1 MGSESYLSFMTVSN
15 LPIVIRGLGKR
26 YGDRQVLRGLDL
38 EVEVGEVFAL
48 LGPNG
53 AGKTT
58 ASRIIAGILAPSE
71 GDVLVDGISVRAD
84 PDSIRA
90 RCGMVTDQPSLYE
103 RMTLRAYLGF
113 FCHLYDV
120 PAAERRTAE
129 LAELLG
135 LTDRLDVRL
144 GAFSRGMKQKVAIA
158 RGLVHDPP
166 VLLLDEPATAL
177 DPETA
182 RSLRTFIVSLR
193 ARHRAILLC
202 THDLDEAQRIA
213 DRVVILYRGRV
224 AREGLTGDL
233 RGDAHPRFVV
243 SFTGDLAVA
252 REALARA
259 GVTAEPAAAQNGYA
273 ALRFDAD
280 EPDATNP
287 AVLRALLD
295 GGVRVITL
303 SREERSLED
312 AYFAVVAQAREP
324 QPEKAN
330 G

>member
-1 MGSESYLSFMTVSN
+1 MIDVRDVSRSFGRLVALDHVSFRVE
-15 LPIVIRGLGKR
+15 PGEIV
-26 YGDRQVLRGLDL
+26 
-38 EVEVGEVFAL
+38 AL

-58 ASRIIAGILAPSE
+58 ASRIIAGILAPSQGE
-71 GDVLVDGISVRAD
+71 VLVDGISVTTD
-84 PDSIRA
+84 PGSVRV

-103 RMTLRAYLGF
+103 RMTLRAYLTF
-113 FCHLYDV
+113 FGHLYDV
-120 PAAERRTAE
+120 AAADRRTEE

-135 LTDRLDVRL
+135 LSDRLDVRL

-182 RSLRTFIVSLR
+182 RSLRAFIVSLR

-213 DRVVILYRGRV
+213 DRVIVLYRGRV
-224 AREGLTGDL
+224 VRSGLTLDL
-233 RGDAHPRFVV
+233 RAEAHPRFVV
-243 SFTGDLAVA
+243 AFTGDAASA
-252 REALARA
+252 RDALARA
-259 GVTAEPAAAQNGYA
+259 GVSGQPAKAENGYN
-273 ALRFDAD
+273 ALRFDTD
-280 EPDATNP
+280 EPGTTNP

-295 GGVRVITL
+295 SGVHVITL
-303 SREERSLED
+303 AREERSLED
-312 AYFAVVAQAREP
+312 AYFAIVAEAQK
-324 QPEKAN
+324 PESGKVD

>member
-1 MGSESYLSFMTVSN
+1 MIDVRDVSRSFGRLVALDHVSFRVE
-15 LPIVIRGLGKR
+15 PGEIV
-26 YGDRQVLRGLDL
+26 
-38 EVEVGEVFAL
+38 AL

-58 ASRIIAGILAPSE
+58 ASRIIAGILAPSQ
-71 GDVLVDGISVRAD
+71 GDVLVDGISVTTD
-84 PDSIRA
+84 PGSVRV

-103 RMTLRAYLGF
+103 RMTLRAYLTF

-120 PAAERRTAE
+120 AAADRRTEE
-129 LAELLG
+129 LARLLG
-135 LTDRLDVRL
+135 LSDRLEVRL

-182 RSLRTFIVSLR
+182 RSLRAFIVSLR

-213 DRVVILYRGRV
+213 DRVVVLYRGRV
-224 AREGLTGDL
+224 VREGLTLDL
-233 RGDAHPRFVV
+233 RADIHPHFIVAFSGDAA
-243 SFTGDLAVA
+243 SA
-252 REALARA
+252 RDALARA
-259 GVTAEPAAAQNGYA
+259 GVAAQPAEAENGYN

-280 EPDATNP
+280 EPGTTNP

-295 GGVRVITL
+295 SGVRVVTL
-303 SREERSLED
+303 AREERSLED
-312 AYFAVVAQAREP
+312 AYFAIVDEAQR
-324 QPEKAN
+324 PESRN
-330 G
+330 VDG

>member
-1 MGSESYLSFMTVSN
+1 VIEVRDVSRMFGRSVALEHVSFRVE
-15 LPIVIRGLGKR
+15 PGEIV
-26 YGDRQVLRGLDL
+26 
-38 EVEVGEVFAL
+38 AL

-84 PDSIRA
+84 PGAVRQ

-103 RMTLRAYLGF
+103 RMTLRAYLEF
-113 FCHLYDV
+113 FCRLYDV
-120 PAAERRTAE
+120 ADAERRAAE
-129 LAELLG
+129 LAALLG
-135 LTDRLDVRL
+135 LTDRLGVRL

-182 RSLRTFIVSLR
+182 RSLRAFIVSLR

-213 DRVVILYRGRV
+213 DRVVVLYRGRV
-224 AREGLTGDL
+224 ARAGLTTDL
-233 RGDAHPRFVV
+233 RADERPRFVV
-243 SFTGDLAVA
+243 SFSGDAATA
-252 REALARA
+252 RAALERA
-259 GVTAEPAAAQNGYA
+259 GVRTETATASNGYA
-273 ALRFDAD
+273 ALRFDTDDPAK
-280 EPDATNP
+280 TNP

-295 GGVRVITL
+295 GGIGVVTL
-303 SREERSLED
+303 AREERTLED
-312 AYFAVVAQAREP
+312 AYFAIVAKAGEP
-324 QPEKAN
+324 DA
-330 G
+330 

>member
-1 MGSESYLSFMTVSN
+1 MIDVRDLSRSFGRTVALDHVSFRVE
-15 LPIVIRGLGKR
+15 PGEIV
-26 YGDRQVLRGLDL
+26 
-38 EVEVGEVFAL
+38 AL

-71 GDVLVDGISVRAD
+71 GDVFVDGISVRAD
-84 PDSIRA
+84 PDTIRA

-120 PAAERRTAE
+120 AEAEHRTAE

-243 SFTGDLAVA
+243 SFTGDPVA
-252 REALARA
+252 ARDALARA
-259 GVTAEPAAAQNGYA
+259 GVAAEPATAQNGYA

-280 EPDATNP
+280 QPDTTNP

-303 SREERSLED
+303 AREERSLED

-324 QPEKAN
+324 APEKAN

>member
-1 MGSESYLSFMTVSN
+1 MIDVRDVSRSFGHLVALDHVSFRVE
-15 LPIVIRGLGKR
+15 PGEIV
-26 YGDRQVLRGLDL
+26 
-38 EVEVGEVFAL
+38 AL

-58 ASRIIAGILAPSE
+58 ASRIIAGILAPSA
-71 GDVLVDGISVRAD
+71 GDVSVDGISVRAD
-84 PDSIRA
+84 PGSIRV

-120 PAAERRTAE
+120 AAAGRRTEE

-135 LTDRLDVRL
+135 LSDRLDVRL
-144 GAFSRGMKQKVAIA
+144 GGFSRGMKQKVAIA

-182 RSLRTFIVSLR
+182 RSLRSFIVSLR

-213 DRVVILYRGRV
+213 DRVVVLYRGRV
-224 AREGLTGDL
+224 ARAGLTDDL
-233 RGDAHPRFVV
+233 RADAHPRFVV
-243 SFTGDLAVA
+243 AFSGDTTAA
-252 REALARA
+252 RDALARA
-259 GVTAEPAAAQNGYA
+259 GVTGEPAKAENGYA
-273 ALRFDAD
+273 ALRFDTD
-280 EPDATNP
+280 DPGTTNP

-295 GGVRVITL
+295 SGVRVMTL
-303 SREERSLED
+303 AREERSLED
-312 AYFAVVAQAREP
+312 AYFAIVAEAGR
-324 QPEKAN
+324 PESGKVD

>member
-1 MGSESYLSFMTVSN
+1 MIDVRDVSRSFGRTVALDQVSFRVE
-15 LPIVIRGLGKR
+15 PGEIV
-26 YGDRQVLRGLDL
+26 
-38 EVEVGEVFAL
+38 AL

-84 PDSIRA
+84 PGSIRK

-113 FCHLYDV
+113 FCGLYDV
-120 PAAERRTAE
+120 ADAGRRTEE
-129 LAELLG
+129 LAALLG

-182 RSLRTFIVSLR
+182 RSLRSFIVSLR

-213 DRVVILYRGRV
+213 DRVVVLYRGRV
-224 AREGLTGDL
+224 ARAGLTGAL
-233 RGDAHPRFVV
+233 RADVHPRFIV
-243 SFTGDLAVA
+243 SFTGDVAVA
-252 REALARA
+252 RDTLARE
-259 GVTAEPAAAQNGYA
+259 GVTAEPAEAQNGYA

-280 EPDATNP
+280 DPDTTNP
-287 AVLRALLD
+287 AVLRALLA
-295 GGVRVITL
+295 GGLRVITL
-303 SREERSLED
+303 VREERSLED
-312 AYFAVVAQAREP
+312 AYFSIVAEAGEHS
-324 QPEKAN
+324 

>member
-1 MGSESYLSFMTVSN
+1 VIDVRDLSRSFARTAALDHVSFRVE
-15 LPIVIRGLGKR
+15 PGEIV
-26 YGDRQVLRGLDL
+26 
-38 EVEVGEVFAL
+38 AL

-84 PDSIRA
+84 PHSVRQ

-120 PAAERRTAE
+120 AAAGKRTEE
-129 LAELLG
+129 LADLLG
-135 LTDRLDVRL
+135 LSDRLDVRL

-182 RSLRTFIVSLR
+182 RSLRSFIVSLR

-213 DRVVILYRGRV
+213 DRVVVLYRGRV
-224 AREGLTGDL
+224 AREGLTGAL
-233 RGDAHPRFVV
+233 RADSHPRFVV
-243 SFTGDLAVA
+243 SFTGDAA
-252 REALARA
+252 AGRNALARA
-259 GVTAEPAAAQNGYA
+259 GVKAEPAASENGYA
-273 ALRFDAD
+273 ALRFEAD
-280 EPDATNP
+280 EPGTTNP

-295 GGVRVITL
+295 GGLRVITL
-303 SREERSLED
+303 VREERSLED
-312 AYFAVVAQAREP
+312 AYFAIVAEAREP
-324 QPEKAN
+324 ETGKLN